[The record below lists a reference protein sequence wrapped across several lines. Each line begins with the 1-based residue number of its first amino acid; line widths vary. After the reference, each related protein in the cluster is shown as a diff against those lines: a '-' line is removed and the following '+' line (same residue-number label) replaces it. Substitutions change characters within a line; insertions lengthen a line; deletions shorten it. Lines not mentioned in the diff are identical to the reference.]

1 MFIVR
6 LQHTRGGSRGP
17 AYAWGIVMGVLLS
30 LSLVVGWVV
39 VRTDGVEWLWQPA
52 WHVVV
57 ALAATGAGSFV
68 LSWVFRLLFE
78 RVVRL
83 DVTPQDDKGLGA
95 QLRAVVVRYPV
106 RSYLLLCSV
115 VLLSWVPC
123 LLAFWPG
130 IFSYDLPMQ
139 TAEAL
144 SGRLTGH
151 HPPFHTLLWGVCLA
165 LDGDLG
171 GLRATTIYALMQ
183 MVVLASAL
191 AAVPWTLARHGG
203 RAWVCVL
210 ALLLPVLNPVIH
222 LFSINPTKDVLFAA
236 ALVMLLLRLY
246 VLAVEGVR
254 VLGRRSFW
262 AGYCA
267 IALAC
272 CLLRNNAVYALALAV
287 PVSACMVGRTGWR
300 RMLVLSLLSV
310 ALGLVASGVLY
321 GVLDVVP
328 GSVGEALSV
337 PLQQLARVVRDDPDS
352 LTAEQRKVLSA
363 FLPVDQIG
371 DLYTPRLA
379 DPVKGSFSAQG
390 GQLAELL
397 GVWVSLG
404 ASHPVT
410 YLDAF
415 LSLNVPYWYP
425 LSSDNK
431 ASERVYVGVVVT
443 GQDMADGASLGNDQY
458 GFVRQSRIP
467 WLLARYVDVA
477 TFDAFRGN
485 PLLSVMFGLAFP
497 FWFMFGCLGAS
508 VAAAKRRAALPFV
521 PALAV
526 WLTFT
531 VGPASLMRYLL
542 PLVCCYPIFLGT
554 ALQPWGTRGVRPK
567 G

>member
-1 MFIVR
+1 M
-6 LQHTRGGSRGP
+6 
-17 AYAWGIVMGVLLS
+17 
-30 LSLVVGWVV
+30 
-39 VRTDGVEWLWQPA
+39 
-52 WHVVV
+52 
-57 ALAATGAGSFV
+57 
-68 LSWVFRLLFE
+68 
-78 RVVRL
+78 
-83 DVTPQDDKGLGA
+83 
-95 QLRAVVVRYPV
+95 
-106 RSYLLLCSV
+106 
-115 VLLSWVPC
+115 
-123 LLAFWPG
+123 
-130 IFSYDLPMQ
+130 
-139 TAEAL
+139 
-144 SGRLTGH
+144 
-151 HPPFHTLLWGVCLA
+151 
-165 LDGDLG
+165 
-171 GLRATTIYALMQ
+171 
-183 MVVLASAL
+183 
-191 AAVPWTLARHGG
+191 
-203 RAWVCVL
+203 
-210 ALLLPVLNPVIH
+210 
-222 LFSINPTKDVLFAA
+222 
-236 ALVMLLLRLY
+236 
-246 VLAVEGVR
+246 
-254 VLGRRSFW
+254 
-262 AGYCA
+262 
-267 IALAC
+267 
-272 CLLRNNAVYALALAV
+272 
-287 PVSACMVGRTGWR
+287 
-300 RMLVLSLLSV
+300 
-310 ALGLVASGVLY
+310 LY

-542 PLVCCYPIFLGT
+542 PLVCCYPIFLGA
-554 ALQPWGTRGVRPK
+554 ALQPWGRREVRPK